1 MTKASM
7 TDTTAANKK
16 TLRALLEE
24 LNRGL
29 ADGERL
35 KEMTALVA
43 ELAEQTKKE
52 LESRLPAITS

>member
-1 MTKASM
+1 M